1 MSTFERSPSR
11 LRALAR
17 AVDCFHVPAFR
28 RVWTAAVLFALG
40 QWMERVAVG
49 WFVLDSTGSVFLTA
63 LVWSVRMLPNLV
75 LGPVAGALSDRLPR
89 ARVLAAAALVKAVV
103 LAAIG
108 VAVLTGHDSVPL
120 LFTLVALSG
129 ATMAFQISSLQA
141 LAADTVGR
149 ERLASAV
156 SLTSFGQRSV
166 GAVGAVGGGL
176 LITTLGPAF
185 TFALAVVPVVTAASI
200 YVRLPA
206 GGRRVASQPLLSDV
220 ADGLRLLVTVRLVS
234 VLLGLM
240 VVVEILGFSYHSLLP
255 VIASAVLDVGPVG
268 LGTLVSATA
277 LGSLAGTGALTLM
290 ADMRRKGPL
299 LVGVVF
305 SFGVLLVALAGSDRF
320 VLSIVI
326 VAGIGAM
333 AAMVDALEWILL
345 QASVPDGMRGRVLG
359 GWNLAI
365 GIGVIGPIALGALAD
380 VAGVQW
386 AIGASGALLATAA
399 LIIAVGARRL
409 REV

>member
-185 TFALAVVPVVTAASI
+185 TFALAVVPVVAAASI
-200 YVRLPA
+200 YARLPA

-277 LGSLAGTGALTLM
+277 LGSLAGTGAPTLM

>member
-1 MSTFERSPSR
+1 
-11 LRALAR
+11 
-17 AVDCFHVPAFR
+17 
-28 RVWTAAVLFALG
+28 
-40 QWMERVAVG
+40 
-49 WFVLDSTGSVFLTA
+49 VFL
-63 LVWSVRMLPNLV
+63 
-75 LGPVAGALSDRLPR
+75 GPLAGALSDRLPR
-89 ARVLAAAALVKAVV
+89 ARLLAAAALVKTVV
-103 LAAIG
+103 LVAIG

-120 LFTLVALSG
+120 LFTLVAVSG

-149 ERLASAV
+149 DRLASAV

-166 GAVGAVGGGL
+166 GAAGAIGGGL
-176 LITTLGPAF
+176 LIGTLGPGP
-185 TFALAVVPVVTAASI
+185 TFLLAVVPVAAAAAI
-200 YVRLPA
+200 YARLPV

-255 VIASAVLDVGPVG
+255 VIATAVLDVGPLG
-268 LGTLVSATA
+268 LGTLVSAA
-277 LGSLAGTGALTLM
+277 AVGSLAGTGALTLM
-290 ADMRRKGPL
+290 ADMRHKGPL

-305 SFGVLLVALAGSDRF
+305 TFGLLLVALAGSDRF
-320 VLSIVI
+320 MLSIVI
-326 VAGIGAM
+326 IAGIGAM

-345 QASVPDGMRGRVLG
+345 QASVPDNMRGRVLG

-365 GIGVIGPIALGALAD
+365 GIGVIGPISLGALAD
-380 VAGVQW
+380 AAGVQW
-386 AIGASGALLATAA
+386 AIGASGALLAAA
-399 LIIAVGARRL
+399 AITIAIGARRL

>member
-129 ATMAFQISSLQA
+129 ATMAFQISSLQV

-185 TFALAVVPVVTAASI
+185 TFALAVVPVVAAASI